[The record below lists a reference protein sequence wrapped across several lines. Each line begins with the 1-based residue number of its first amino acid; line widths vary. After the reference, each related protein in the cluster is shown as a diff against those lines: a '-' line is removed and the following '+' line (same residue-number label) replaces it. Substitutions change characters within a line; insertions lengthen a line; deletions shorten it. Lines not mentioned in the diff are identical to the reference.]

1 MAQAGKSQT
10 IRPYQIMSGSTL
22 KLIAIVTMLI
32 DHTAAT
38 VLLGY
43 ISRLSQMQQ
52 TGQSAQLFAGYQVMR
67 CIGRTAFPIFCFL
80 LCEGFFHTRN
90 RSKYAGRLLVFA
102 LLSELPFDLA
112 IFKGLDWEH
121 QNVYFTLLIGY
132 LTIWAMHI
140 LCRKLRQ
147 FPVQLFLANALVLF
161 AGANAAE
168 LFGTDYGLSGVVLIA
183 IFYLLHER
191 RVLSC
196 IAGYISFIWEA
207 WCFPAF
213 LMIPLYNGKRGLS
226 IKYLFYAFY
235 PAHLLLCYAV
245 ERFMIGTIS

>member
-1 MAQAGKSQT
+1 MAQAGKTQT

-22 KLIAIVTMLI
+22 KIIAIVTMLI
-32 DHTAAT
+32 DHMAAT

-43 ISRLSQMQQ
+43 INRLAQMQQ
-52 TGQSAQLFAGYQVMR
+52 TGQMEQLVTSYHVMR
-67 CIGRTAFPIFCFL
+67 SIGRIAFPIFCFL

-90 RSKYAGRLLVFA
+90 QGQYAGRLFVFA
-102 LLSELPFDLA
+102 LLSEIPFDLA
-112 IFKGLDWEH
+112 IFQQLTWEH
-121 QNVYFTLLIGY
+121 QNVFFTLLIGY

-140 LCRKLRQ
+140 FCRKLRQ
-147 FPVQLFLANALVLF
+147 LPVQMFLANALVLF

-168 LFGTDYGLSGVVLIA
+168 LLGTDYGRSGVVLIA
-183 IFYLLHER
+183 IFYLLHEK

-245 ERFMIGTIS
+245 ERIMIGT